1 MTTKE
6 AQALMETAVR
16 LVRVHA
22 ESLPMFDADGDP
34 HDVTG
39 LALAALLEQGHV
51 PQVMQ
56 ATAGAVSEADVVT
69 LLRHLKDVMWTA
81 VGAESQQS

>member
-1 MTTKE
+1 MTVTE
-6 AQALMETAVR
+6 AQHLMETAVR

-22 ESLPMFDADGDP
+22 ETLEMFDADGDP
-34 HDVTG
+34 HAVSG

-56 ATAGAVSEADVVT
+56 QTTGAVSTDDVVQ
-69 LLRHLKDVMWTA
+69 LLSCLKNVMWDA